1 MNDNFQKI
9 PLSNYPQNSSAPSIS
24 TFVYSACSNNNSI
37 ASNDIGTSKY
47 DNPNMNPNNNNVPS
61 DLFLTKS
68 QVLLGPQSQSQIQ
81 TSSQQ
86 LQPLLGQQQ
95 ILCSPEQPQLQFR
108 PISLPQSQNTQ
119 QPTEVPILNFQV
131 RDYNTTNHHHNQME
145 ALMSRLNQLENLH
158 YNYNKTLIGYLD
170 HLNNVDKNLSE
181 ISQCF

>member
-1 MNDNFQKI
+1 
-9 PLSNYPQNSSAPSIS
+9 
-24 TFVYSACSNNNSI
+24 
-37 ASNDIGTSKY
+37 
-47 DNPNMNPNNNNVPS
+47 MNPNNNNVPS

-181 ISQCF
+181 ILNDYATLGRRLNNAIQNTNALKRNISVFLSNNN